1 MAVANP
7 ERAKERI
14 QQQIHLIGRLRGS
27 GPNPIDYARWD
38 SRTAE
43 VLVATFGADSPELAA
58 YEEAAGKR
66 GRLPGV
72 RGIGEN
78 MTLNI
83 HGPWGIH
90 ARLERA
96 EAVLK
101 AITARL

>member
-1 MAVANP
+1 MAVTNP
-7 ERAKERI
+7 ARSKERI
-14 QQQIHLIGRLRGS
+14 EQQIKDIGRLRGS

-38 SRTAE
+38 DRTTE
-43 VLVATFGADSPELAA
+43 VLVATFGEGSPELAA
-58 YEEAAGKR
+58 YEEAADRR

-90 ARLERA
+90 ARLHRA
-96 EAVLK
+96 EAALK
-101 AITARL
+101 AIAAKL